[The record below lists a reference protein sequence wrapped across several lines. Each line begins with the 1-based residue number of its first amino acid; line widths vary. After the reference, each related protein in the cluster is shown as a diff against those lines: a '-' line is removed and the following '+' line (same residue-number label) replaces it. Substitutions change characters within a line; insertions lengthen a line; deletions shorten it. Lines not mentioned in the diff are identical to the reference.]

1 MMLIVAGLIGT
12 TAGVWLFTLLRRLGQ
27 LDLTIAVSY
36 LLLLGIV
43 GRMMVVESVR
53 AILRARGGRPA
64 EIRRPGSHLWIHGLP
79 LKMRFK
85 VSKIYVSV
93 IPIWVIG
100 FVIGFI
106 GAIMGIG
113 GGFMLVP
120 ALIYLIRVPTGVVIG
135 TSMVLTLVTMA
146 YATVIH
152 AATNHLVDALLA
164 LMLMIGGVIGAQFGA
179 RTGQRFSGEQLAP
192 AARRPGALG
201 RPALRLRPRGAA
213 GRPVHDALDGG
224 AAMSARRLI
233 ALATSP
239 PGRAARRPRA
249 AERLVIDAV
258 DLARADRFE
267 LHRRRRGAVR
277 LGRARRADGRAA
289 RRLRH
294 RRDGDAAR
302 ARPSSPS
309 ARSASPASGSM
320 RTRAPSSRRRP
331 ISPCCRTARST
342 TSPTST
348 RCGARRPGSRAP
360 CCRRRSPA
368 TSRTRSA
375 TIRSAR
381 RSCG

>member
-1 MMLIVAGLIGT
+1 MQIYLPIAELPVNVLLILFMGLAVGVISGMFGIGGGFLMTPLLIFIGITPAVAVASVASHVAASSFSGAISYWRRRALDPILAAMLIAAGLIGT
-12 TAGVWLFTLLRRLGQ
+12 TAGVMLFTLLRRLGQ

-43 GRMMVVESVR
+43 GSMMVTESVR
-53 AILRARGGRPA
+53 AIVRARGGRPA

-106 GAIMGIG
+106 GAVMGIG

-179 RTGQRFSGEQLAP
+179 RAGARFSGEQL
-192 AARRPGALG
+192 RLLLG
-201 RPALRLRPRGAA
+201 VLVLSVGLRFAYDL
-213 GRPVHDALDGG
+213 VV
-224 AAMSARRLI
+224 
-233 ALATSP
+233 P
-239 PGRAARRPRA
+239 PT
-249 AERLVIDAV
+249 
-258 DLARADRFE
+258 E
-267 LHRRRRGAVR
+267 LF
-277 LGRARRADGRAA
+277 
-289 RRLRH
+289 
-294 RRDGDAAR
+294 
-302 ARPSSPS
+302 
-309 ARSASPASGSM
+309 
-320 RTRAPSSRRRP
+320 
-331 ISPCCRTARST
+331 
-342 TSPTST
+342 
-348 RCGARRPGSRAP
+348 
-360 CCRRRSPA
+360 
-368 TSRTRSA
+368 
-375 TIRSAR
+375 TIRAT
-381 RSCG
+381 GEQQP